1 MILIIGGDLDQST
14 TTVLNFVPTV
24 QLLKTCIPAIL
35 LKIGNKAVFFMSDLR
50 RIREFVLFWVIHH
63 NRELKWRRHQYR

>member
-35 LKIGNKAVFFMSDLR
+35 KIGNKAVFL
-50 RIREFVLFWVIHH
+50 
-63 NRELKWRRHQYR
+63 